1 VFHRNQRR
9 KGFTL
14 IELLV
19 VIAII
24 AILIA
29 LLLPAVQQAR
39 EAARRSTC
47 KNNMKQIGLALHN
60 YNSTF
65 KVLPYSVSHSGS
77 CSVASGSAAVNST
90 MPTLNHRGWL
100 LLLPY
105 LEQANLYNKFN
116 ASAASGSY
124 NPAGGIMVAPG
135 SAGNPNDE
143 VVSTLVPVFHCPTD
157 STPEVY
163 TTTTSTHYSI
173 SPGNSSLKGVF
184 TNYEF
189 STNSEYNTCNNWG
202 ALSVR

>member
-1 VFHRNQRR
+1 MFHRNQRR

-90 MPTLNHRGWL
+90 MPTLNFSKIFVVKPIRTSH
-100 LLLPY
+100 
-105 LEQANLYNKFN
+105 NLN
-116 ASAASGSY
+116 
-124 NPAGGIMVAPG
+124 
-135 SAGNPNDE
+135 
-143 VVSTLVPVFHCPTD
+143 TL
-157 STPEVY
+157 
-163 TTTTSTHYSI
+163 
-173 SPGNSSLKGVF
+173 K
-184 TNYEF
+184 
-189 STNSEYNTCNNWG
+189 
-202 ALSVR
+202 